1 MLDALRRGAGGWI
14 AQIFIAALVL
24 SFAVWGVSDVFTGF
38 RSDTVASVGSSSITI
53 PEFQRQLDLAV
64 RQFNQ
69 QYGQQLTVDQAR
81 GTQIPNDVL
90 GRLVSDAT
98 LNDAARRLG
107 LGISN
112 QTLAQQI
119 VADPTFHGTTG
130 NFDKAYF
137 NQLLTSAG
145 LNEDAYMAQLRA
157 SYIRQQIADAL
168 SGGTVAPDAYLRALH
183 EYQSEERKI
192 SYITLTPALVTD
204 VGEPTDADLKTY
216 FDAHKADYKAPE
228 YRALSILRMAPTDLA
243 KPDEVSDEDAKKS
256 YDAQLAT
263 TFTKPEM
270 RKVEQ
275 IVFKDKADAD
285 AAVASLAAGKTFDDL
300 VSERNLKPADV
311 DLGTISK
318 DKVVDPAVGEA
329 AFGLAAPGVSGV
341 VEGRFGPVMVRVSSI
356 EPAKV
361 TSFEDAKADIKKT
374 LATQRAAAE
383 ISDQRDVVVDAR
395 AGGSTL
401 AEIGKKYGLDLI
413 AVPAVDKTGADA
425 KGEAIKDLPGGSQ
438 LVNAAFAS
446 DVGNDNE
453 PIAIEGGFV
462 WFEVTAVT
470 PEHDRELADVRDKV
484 VAAWKHDQVDTK
496 LAAKAGAVR
505 DRIAKGEDI
514 AKIAAEMSLEVKTA
528 DKLTRATPPAG
539 DLTASVRTAAF
550 AGPKGAAAI
559 AEGAADQ
566 SKVVLVVTDAEVPP
580 YFSGAPD
587 LVQSTQQLS
596 SQISNDFMEQY
607 VVQLQNQLGIR
618 VNQTALQQAL
628 GTPGT

>member
-1 MLDALRRGAGGWI
+1 MLDALRRGAGGWL
-14 AQIFIAALVL
+14 AQILIAGLVL

-38 RSDTVASVGSSSITI
+38 RADMVASVGSSDISIA
-53 PEFQRQLDLAV
+53 EFQRQLDLAV

-98 LNDAARRLG
+98 LNDAAHRLG

-137 NQLLTSAG
+137 TQVLRSAG
-145 LNEDAYMAQLRA
+145 LTEDAYMAELRA
-157 SYIRQQIADAL
+157 SYIRQQISDAL
-168 SGGTVAPDAYLRALH
+168 SGGTLAPDAYLRALH

-192 SYITLTPALVTD
+192 SYVVLTPTLVGD
-204 VGEPTDADLKTY
+204 VGDPSDGALKAY
-216 FDAHKADYKAPE
+216 FDAHKADYRAPE

-243 KPDEVSDEDAKKS
+243 KPDEVSDEDAKKA
-256 YDAQLAT
+256 YDAALAT
-263 TFTKPEM
+263 TFTKPEL

-300 VSERNLKPADV
+300 VGERKLKPADV
-311 DLGTISK
+311 DLGTIAR
-318 DKVVDPAVGEA
+318 DKIIDPAVAEA
-329 AFGLAAPGVSGV
+329 AFGLAATGVSGIV
-341 VEGRFGPVMVRVSSI
+341 DGRFGPVMVRVSSI

-361 TSFEDAKADIKKT
+361 TSFDDAKADVKKT
-374 LATQRAAAE
+374 VATQRAAAE
-383 ISDQRDVVVDAR
+383 IADQRDVVVDAR

-401 AEIGKKYGLDLI
+401 AEVGKKYGLDLI
-413 AVPAVDKTGADA
+413 AIAAVDKTGADE
-425 KGEAIKDLPGGSQ
+425 KGQPIKDLPGGPA
-438 LVNAAFAS
+438 LVTAAFAS
-446 DVGNDNE
+446 DVGTDNE

-462 WFEVTAVT
+462 WFDVTAVT
-470 PEHDRELADVRDKV
+470 AEHDRELADVRDKAI
-484 VAAWKHDQVDTK
+484 AAWKRDQVDTK
-496 LAAKAGAVR
+496 LAAKAGEVR

-528 DKLTRATPPAG
+528 DKVTRATPPAG
-539 DLTASVRTAAF
+539 DLTASVRGQAF
-550 AGPKGAAAI
+550 AGPKGSAAVGD
-559 AEGAADQ
+559 GAADQ

-587 LVQSTQQLS
+587 LAQSTQQLS
-596 SQISNDFMEQY
+596 GQIGTDFMEQY
-607 VVQLQNQLGIR
+607 VVQLQSQLG
-618 VNQTALQQAL
+618 VKLNQTALQQAL